1 MKEDKTITVNKTKL
15 ELTNLQKI
23 FWPEENITKGDVIEY
38 YDRMYRYVLPYLK
51 GRPQSLLRNPNGIK
65 DKGFFQKDAGRGAPD
80 WVKTEKIYA
89 DSSKREVEYIIC
101 DDKATLL
108 YLANLGC
115 IELNPWNSK
124 VSTPDNPDFLI
135 LDLDPSGKNN
145 YDDVVDVALA
155 AGAVLNKAGIPSFCK
170 TSGKS
175 GMHIYLPLGARYDY
189 EEVRS
194 FAKLLATL
202 TEEQIPE
209 KSTLERS
216 LSSRPKNKVYIDFL
230 QNARGQTLASPYCL
244 RPYPGAT
251 VSTPLD
257 WKEVKPGL
265 RPDRFTIHTVPQRVE
280 KLGDVFKGILGK
292 GFDME
297 KSLGKLDR

>member
-1 MKEDKTITVNKTKL
+1 MKEGKTITVNKRKL
-15 ELTNLQKI
+15 ELTNLQKVY
-23 FWPEENITKGDVIEY
+23 WPEENITKGDMIDY
-38 YDRMYRYVLPYLK
+38 YEQMYRLVLPYLK
-51 GRPQSLLRNPNGIK
+51 GRPQSLKRNPNGIH
-65 DKGFFQKDAGRGAPD
+65 DKGFFQKDAGGDAPE
-80 WVKTEKIYA
+80 WVRTEKIYA
-89 DSSKREVEYIIC
+89 DSSEREVNYIIC

-135 LDLDPSGKNN
+135 LDLDPSDKND
-145 YDDVVDVALA
+145 YDDVVEVALA
-155 AGAVLNKAGIPSFCK
+155 IKSVLEKAGISSYCK

-175 GMHIYLPLGARYDY
+175 GMHIYLPLAGQYDY

-202 TEEQIPE
+202 AQAQIPD

-216 LSSRPKNKVYIDFL
+216 LASRPKNKVYIDFL
-230 QNARGQTLASPYCL
+230 QNAKGQTLASPYCL

-251 VSTPLD
+251 VSTPLE
-257 WKEVKPGL
+257 WKEIKPGL
-265 RPDRFTIHTVPQRVE
+265 RPDKFTIRTVPQRVE
-280 KLGDVFKGILGK
+280 KIGDLFKGVLGK
-292 GFDME
+292 GLDME
-297 KSLGKLDR
+297 KSISKLEK